1 VVKTN
6 IERIGGTV
14 DFQNRFGQGTTL
26 RIKIPLTLAII
37 PALIVTSGGDR
48 FAIPQVSLIELLR
61 LDAKQMQTEIENVYG
76 APVYRLRGHLLP
88 VVFLNQE
95 LRLSESAVGGAMT
108 LVVLHADE
116 RRFCLVVD
124 SVNDAEEIVVKPLA
138 KILKPLSVFAGATIM
153 GDGRVALIL
162 DVLGIAKRAHAV
174 AKVAENQAH
183 DTLGSEQKKTNLQ
196 AVLIFQ
202 SPDDGRMAIP
212 VAKISRLEEI
222 EVSRIEHTG
231 GAEVVQYRG
240 IILPLIRIFNI
251 LPERR
256 DEPRNPA
263 CGVSPDALQVV
274 IHTQG
279 DRSVGLV
286 VGRIID
292 TVEHSM
298 VIERAASRTGIIGCL
313 VVQERITELLDVE
326 HVVGGVIPDFYQQLQ
341 PA

>member
-1 VVKTN
+1 
-6 IERIGGTV
+6 
-14 DFQNRFGQGTTL
+14 
-26 RIKIPLTLAII
+26 
-37 PALIVTSGGDR
+37 
-48 FAIPQVSLIELLR
+48 
-61 LDAKQMQTEIENVYG
+61 
-76 APVYRLRGHLLP
+76 
-88 VVFLNQE
+88 
-95 LRLSESAVGGAMT
+95 
-108 LVVLHADE
+108 
-116 RRFCLVVD
+116 
-124 SVNDAEEIVVKPLA
+124 
-138 KILKPLSVFAGATIM
+138 
-153 GDGRVALIL
+153 
-162 DVLGIAKRAHAV
+162 V